1 MQYCIYMYSPAKLLS
16 SFIFIFL
23 SCCISCKNK
32 HGSKDRNNVIN
43 PSEMNAQVKLVI
55 DNILNTAEK
64 NENKLKDSSLLTYNA
79 FLKNYYFNTGYEPI
93 WSSKQEWLPQA
104 ALLVKYIE
112 NAGLQGLYKEDY
124 HFVKLI
130 NIKSVLDVDSI
141 KKMDAVLWA
150 NADLLMS
157 EAYAGLLKDLRQGRL
172 LPDSLSWRNDSA
184 KFRIFFAPNFD
195 RIKNGEHLNNILEAV
210 QPQHAGYKSLKK
222 TLQKFIDSMDT
233 RTYTYLV
240 YPYKDSIGFLKL
252 FKKRMNEAGI
262 VIPINADSLQLSSAI
277 KQYQKTKGLTAD
289 GKIGNNII
297 KNLNLTGKQKFN
309 TIAITLDKYKLL
321 PEVMPPKYIWVNL
334 PAYHLKVWSADT
346 IVLESKIICG
356 KPNTPTPILTSA
368 ISDLVLYPTWTV
380 PTSIISKEML
390 PGLKRNTSY
399 LARKGLY
406 LLNGKGEKINPA
418 NINWAKYTKGIP
430 YRIQQG
436 SGDGNALGVI
446 KFNFKNPFSVYLHD
460 TNQRYLFKNSVRS
473 LSHGCVRVQEWQ
485 KLANFLIRN
494 DSMNLKR
501 NDSMHYNTDSIINWI
516 AHKEKHTI
524 EVKNKMP
531 LYIRY
536 FSCENINGSIKF
548 YDDIYG
554 EDKDLK
560 QKFFAGK

>member
-43 PSEMNAQVKLVI
+43 PSEMNAEVKLVI

-64 NENKLKDSSLLTYNA
+64 NEYKLKDSSLLTYNA

-124 HFVKLI
+124 HFIKLI
-130 NIKSVLDVDSI
+130 NIKSVLDIDSI

-262 VIPINADSLQLSSAI
+262 VIPLNADSLQLTLAI

-289 GKIGNNII
+289 GKIGNNVI

>member
-104 ALLVKYIE
+104 ALLIKYIE

-124 HFVKLI
+124 HFIKLI
-130 NIKSVLDVDSI
+130 NIKSVLDIDSI

-494 DSMNLKR
+494 DSINLKR

>member
-16 SFIFIFL
+16 SFIFILL

-64 NENKLKDSSLLTYNA
+64 NEYKLKDSSLLTYNA

-130 NIKSVLDVDSI
+130 NIKSVLDIDSI

-262 VIPINADSLQLSSAI
+262 VIPINADSLQLTSAI

-289 GKIGNNII
+289 GKIGNNVI

>member
-43 PSEMNAQVKLVI
+43 PSEMNAEVKLVI

-64 NENKLKDSSLLTYNA
+64 NEYKLKDSSLLTYNA
-79 FLKNYYFNTGYEPI
+79 FLKNYYYNTGYEPI

-112 NAGLQGLYKEDY
+112 NGGLQGLYKEDY

-130 NIKSVLDVDSI
+130 NIKSVLDIDSI

-262 VIPINADSLQLSSAI
+262 VIPINADSLQLTSAI

-289 GKIGNNII
+289 GKIGNNVI

>member
-43 PSEMNAQVKLVI
+43 PSEMNAEVKLVI

-64 NENKLKDSSLLTYNA
+64 NEYKLKDSSLLTYNA

-130 NIKSVLDVDSI
+130 NIKSVLDIDSI

-262 VIPINADSLQLSSAI
+262 VIPLNADSLQLTLAI

-289 GKIGNNII
+289 GKIGNNVI

>member
-64 NENKLKDSSLLTYNA
+64 NEYKLKDSSLLTYNA
-79 FLKNYYFNTGYEPI
+79 FLKNYYYNTGYEPI

-104 ALLVKYIE
+104 ALLIKYIE

-130 NIKSVLDVDSI
+130 NIKSVLDIDSI

-262 VIPINADSLQLSSAI
+262 VIPINADSLQLTSAI

-289 GKIGNNII
+289 GKIGNNVI

>member
-43 PSEMNAQVKLVI
+43 PSEMNAEVKLVI

-64 NENKLKDSSLLTYNA
+64 NEYKLKDSSLLTYNA

-124 HFVKLI
+124 HFIKLI
-130 NIKSVLDVDSI
+130 NIKSVLDLDSI

-289 GKIGNNII
+289 GKIGNNVI

>member
-43 PSEMNAQVKLVI
+43 PSEMNAEVKLVI

-64 NENKLKDSSLLTYNA
+64 NEYKLKDSSLLTYNA

>member
-64 NENKLKDSSLLTYNA
+64 NEYKLKDSSLLTYNA
-79 FLKNYYFNTGYEPI
+79 FLKNYYYNTGYEPI

-124 HFVKLI
+124 HFIKLI